1 LQTYAFT
8 GNAANLSHS
17 HLLSPVTGTFIYTTQ
32 DANLRYGRALTAG
45 TGVFFKTEYD
55 AQGYVGRKLISG
67 TGALNLAG
75 VVVTFVYDH
84 PLRVETATFNE
95 NRIGAFLLVNRLVSA
110 APATFALTG
119 FACEITISA
128 AAEGPSNQ
136 ITIEPFDGSAI
147 GSVGVSFPTITISAA
162 EGEATG
168 TANVSVP
175 LFNVNVVP
183 LDGLGFGN
191 GYLSAASAAAYTE
204 LLITL
209 AATTNTVLDVNIADT
224 NVTRVHASTVRIDVV
239 PPTIVTSAT
248 RPVVSTKSQTS
259 TSIAVKN
266 KTQAVSSVRGIVSKT
281 SLVQTTQATQAAST
295 SSTTRVVS
303 TIPAQ
308 STVTGV

>member
-1 LQTYAFT
+1 
-8 GNAANLSHS
+8 
-17 HLLSPVTGTFIYTTQ
+17 
-32 DANLRYGRALTAG
+32 
-45 TGVFFKTEYD
+45 VFFKTEYA
-55 AQGYVGRKLISG
+55 AQGYVGRRLNG
-67 TGALNLAG
+67 TTGTLNLTG
-75 VVVTFVYDH
+75 VSVLLTHDH

-110 APATFALTG
+110 APATFELTG

-128 AAEGPSNQ
+128 AAEGPSNE
-136 ITIEPFDGSAI
+136 ITVEPLDGSAV
-147 GSVGVSFPTITISAA
+147 GSVGVTLPTITIYAA
-162 EGEATG
+162 QGTATG

-204 LLITL
+204 LLIKL

-224 NVTRVHASTVRIDVV
+224 NVTRVHASTAKIDVV
-239 PPTIVTSAT
+239 PPTIITAST

-259 TSIAVKN
+259 TSVAVKN
-266 KTQAVSSVRGIVSKT
+266 KTQAVSSVRSVVTKT
-281 SLVQTTQATQAAST
+281 ALTQTARATTRASE
-295 SSTTRVVS
+295 SSTARVVS
-303 TIPAQ
+303 TIPTQ